1 MFSVTSR
8 ITYIQQPKGG
18 YINPKILNLIEL
30 HDAEKLFPTPSAY
43 KSIQGMAV
51 DYLTRFLLGAPIE
64 DAFKISLLGA
74 KVVDEEEHAFDLLH
88 SIVGV
93 DEGSIR
99 CACQM
104 VGYDVA
110 YRRGASKYVPVAK
123 INPDSKVIHNIAV
136 MVKRSLAFF
145 RQYGPVVKSGF
156 TFEGGYNEIVS
167 KGDGDFLTAD
177 CLWDFKVSKDTPKSI
192 DTLQILV
199 YYLLG
204 IHSVHDEFLAIKKI
218 GIFNPERNVAYQ
230 VDLNDVPDK
239 VYHEVSRNVIGY
251 CVAQDPIAWRTSS
264 GTDPRVLNAVKAKF
278 YYDFAFDTGFDP
290 ENYDDGIYDI
300 SIDDYW
306 SYYRDLTDNGRP
318 KFPYT
323 NSVKFLKHDGFIMFI
338 SVTEKGTLSVLQ
350 GGTLRKLK
358 RSVQYY
364 YDRLPEYGKLVL
376 QKFSK
381 YWDALYHISKQVQ
394 AIALDKSTIRTYY
407 TEYVKYRHDMGFEAL
422 DYDAWYYRN
431 RDLFSFSGRVHG
443 CIVDLDYYSHIYLN
457 PYDGKIAPYYA
468 PSMYQKYV
476 YKNVP
481 SLIAA
486 RRPEMLPSFESA
498 VEAAEATE
506 STALILAQSKERHDL
521 TQLRKDEID
530 TYNALV
536 QDTSMYAV
544 SNRLKLL
551 QAVYDY
557 GLVVVWYDN
566 VLPHNEIEAAY
577 RQAPSSALGETV
589 KMKNGMMATVT
600 ADYGYKDITVQ
611 FEDGTIREHCRRDKF
626 RSGSIAHPTIATIK
640 TVSSKSVAQPKLQS
654 YVGRTE
660 KMNCGL
666 NATVIDDFGCNNIT
680 VQFEDGFI
688 KKNCRRDKFR
698 EGKIGHK

>member
-204 IHSVHDEFLAIKKI
+204 IHSVHDEFLSINKL
-218 GIFNPERNVAYQ
+218 GIFNPERNTAYQ
-230 VDLNDVPDK
+230 VDLKDIPAK
-239 VYHEVSRNVIGY
+239 VYHEVSRDVIGY
-251 CVAQDPIAWRTSS
+251 CVTQDSTAWRTSN
-264 GTDPRVLNAVKAKF
+264 GTDPRILNAVKAKF

-290 ENYDDGIYDI
+290 EKYADGIYDI
-300 SIDDYW
+300 SSVRYI
-306 SYYRDLTDNGRP
+306 LTD
-318 KFPYT
+318 
-323 NSVKFLKHDGFIMFI
+323 
-338 SVTEKGTLSVLQ
+338 
-350 GGTLRKLK
+350 
-358 RSVQYY
+358 
-364 YDRLPEYGKLVL
+364 
-376 QKFSK
+376 
-381 YWDALYHISKQVQ
+381 
-394 AIALDKSTIRTYY
+394 AICCLT
-407 TEYVKYRHDMGFEAL
+407 
-422 DYDAWYYRN
+422 
-431 RDLFSFSGRVHG
+431 
-443 CIVDLDYYSHIYLN
+443 
-457 PYDGKIAPYYA
+457 
-468 PSMYQKYV
+468 
-476 YKNVP
+476 
-481 SLIAA
+481 
-486 RRPEMLPSFESA
+486 
-498 VEAAEATE
+498 AT
-506 STALILAQSKERHDL
+506 
-521 TQLRKDEID
+521 
-530 TYNALV
+530 
-536 QDTSMYAV
+536 
-544 SNRLKLL
+544 
-551 QAVYDY
+551 
-557 GLVVVWYDN
+557 
-566 VLPHNEIEAAY
+566 
-577 RQAPSSALGETV
+577 
-589 KMKNGMMATVT
+589 
-600 ADYGYKDITVQ
+600 
-611 FEDGTIREHCRRDKF
+611 
-626 RSGSIAHPTIATIK
+626 
-640 TVSSKSVAQPKLQS
+640 
-654 YVGRTE
+654 
-660 KMNCGL
+660 
-666 NATVIDDFGCNNIT
+666 
-680 VQFEDGFI
+680 
-688 KKNCRRDKFR
+688 
-698 EGKIGHK
+698 